1 MKMPKMIY
9 ITEKDID
16 RLNSILMNIKDSPV
30 VRKLQDEL
38 DRATILNP
46 EEIPPDVVTMNSRVQ
61 FKTLETDSTSEITI
75 VYPSDADS
83 SQARVSILAP
93 VGAALIGLRVGD
105 EIEWALP
112 TGLVRTFQILSVGD

>member
-30 VRKLQDEL
+30 VRKLQEEL

-46 EEIPPDVVTMNSRVQ
+46 EEIPPDVVIMNSRVQ

-112 TGLVRTFQILSVGD
+112 TGLVRTFHIISVGD

>member
-1 MKMPKMIY
+1 MKMPKKIY

-16 RLNSILMNIKDSPV
+16 HLNSILMNIKDSPA

-105 EIEWALP
+105 KIEWVLP

>member
-30 VRKLQDEL
+30 VRKLQEEL

-46 EEIPPDVVTMNSRVQ
+46 EEIPPDVVIMNSRVQ

-112 TGLVRTFQILSVGD
+112 TGLVRTFRILSVGD

>member
-1 MKMPKMIY
+1 MKMPKKIY
-9 ITEKDID
+9 ITEADID
-16 RLNSILMNIKDSPV
+16 RLNRIVMNTKDSPT
-30 VRKLQDEL
+30 VRKLQEEL
-38 DRATILNP
+38 DRAIILKS

-61 FKTLETDSTSEITI
+61 FKTLETDSTSEVTI

-83 SQARVSILAP
+83 SHARVSILAP

-112 TGLVRTFQILSVGD
+112 TGLVRTFKIISVGY

>member
-1 MKMPKMIY
+1 MMMPKKIY

-16 RLNSILMNIKDSPV
+16 HLNSILMNIKDSPA

-46 EEIPPDVVTMNSRVQ
+46 EEIPPDVVTMNLRVQ

-105 EIEWALP
+105 KIEWVLP

>member
-1 MKMPKMIY
+1 MMMPKKIY

-16 RLNSILMNIKDSPV
+16 HLNSILMNIKDSPA

-105 EIEWALP
+105 KIEWVLP

>member
-1 MKMPKMIY
+1 MKMPKKIY

-16 RLNSILMNIKDSPV
+16 HLNSILMNIKDSPA

-105 EIEWALP
+105 KIEWTLP
-112 TGLVRTFQILSVGD
+112 TGLVRTFQIISVGD

>member
-16 RLNSILMNIKDSPV
+16 RLNIILMNIKDSPV
-30 VRKLQDEL
+30 VRKLQEEL

-46 EEIPPDVVTMNSRVQ
+46 EEIPPDVVIMNSRVQ

-112 TGLVRTFQILSVGD
+112 TGLVRTFRILSVGD

>member
-1 MKMPKMIY
+1 MPKKIY

-61 FKTLETDSTSEITI
+61 FKTLETGDTSEITI
-75 VYPSDADS
+75 VYPSNADS
-83 SQARVSILAP
+83 SKARVSILAP

-112 TGLVRTFQILSVGD
+112 TGLVRTFRILSVGD

>member
-1 MKMPKMIY
+1 MKMPKKIY

-61 FKTLETDSTSEITI
+61 FKTLETGDTSEITI
-75 VYPSDADS
+75 VYPSNADS
-83 SQARVSILAP
+83 SKARVSILAP

-112 TGLVRTFQILSVGD
+112 TGLVRTFRILSVGD

>member
-1 MKMPKMIY
+1 MKMPKKIY

-105 EIEWALP
+105 EIEWVLP